1 MPSHPFDLT
10 GRVALITG
18 AGRGIGVAVSAAL
31 AEAGAAVALASR
43 TQGEL
48 DALAGRLRADGHTVS
63 THRLDVTDRVDVGRV
78 VAQALATHGRIDILI
93 NNAGTNVQQAVL
105 DITDEAWDLVLNTNV
120 RGTLLCS
127 QAVAPHMLERGS
139 GKIVN
144 VASTFAALGY
154 PGRGAYAASKGAVV
168 QLTKVMALEW
178 AAKGLNVNAVGP
190 TATRTPMN
198 EELFTDDD
206 YRERVLARIPAGRW
220 AEPEDTAAAVLYLA
234 SSAADMVNG
243 HLLLVDGGWSAI

>member
-1 MPSHPFDLT
+1 MPSKAFDLT
-10 GRVALITG
+10 GRIALITG
-18 AGRGIGVAVSAAL
+18 AGRGIGTAISSAL
-31 AEAGAAVALASR
+31 AEAGADLALASR
-43 TQGEL
+43 TTEEL
-48 DALAGRLRADGHTVS
+48 DAIAGPIRADGHS
-63 THRLDVTDRVDVGRV
+63 ASSHRLDVTDRADVHRV
-78 VAQALATHGRIDILI
+78 VAEVLAAHGKIDILV

-105 DITDEAWDLVLNTNV
+105 DITDEAWDLVINTNL
-120 RGTLLCS
+120 RGTFLCS

-144 VASTFAALGY
+144 IASTFAALGY
-154 PGRGAYAASKGAVV
+154 AGRAAYAASKGGVL

-198 EELFTDDD
+198 ERLFTDDH
-206 YRERVLARIPAGRW
+206 YREGVLARIPAGRW
-220 AEPEDTAAAVLYLA
+220 AEPEDTANAVVFLA
-234 SSAADMVNG
+234 SPASDMVNG